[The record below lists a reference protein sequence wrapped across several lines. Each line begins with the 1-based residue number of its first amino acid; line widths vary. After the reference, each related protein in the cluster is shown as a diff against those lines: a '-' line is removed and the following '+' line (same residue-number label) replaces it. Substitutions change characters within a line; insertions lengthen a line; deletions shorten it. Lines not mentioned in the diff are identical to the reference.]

1 MPATLPRRFAQR
13 TSHVVALSL
22 TVLSLVSTSLAQA
35 RPGHTH
41 VHGEARLE
49 VMLDG
54 QSLVLE
60 LVVPMEALVGFERA
74 PRTPAERA
82 QIAQAVERLGQST
95 LLRPDRAG
103 QCEMLAPKIALPP
116 VMTETATAT
125 TADEHVDLQARFEFR
140 CQQPAALAQLE
151 LGLFDAFSRLRRI
164 QTRVVDLRGQSA
176 QTLTRANRVV
186 RLNARP

>member
-1 MPATLPRRFAQR
+1 MPATLLRRFVQR
-13 TSHVVALSL
+13 TSHMVALSL
-22 TVLSLVSTSLAQA
+22 IVLGLLWTALAQGK
-35 RPGHTH
+35 PGHTH

-49 VMLDG
+49 VMLEG
-54 QSLVLE
+54 HSLVLE
-60 LVVPMEALVGFERA
+60 LVAPMEALVGFERA
-74 PRTPAERA
+74 PRTQAERT

-103 QCEMLAPKIALPP
+103 QCEMLAPKIVLPP

-125 TADEHVDLQARFEFR
+125 AADEHVDLQARFEFQ
-140 CQQPAALAQLE
+140 CQQPAALSQLE

-164 QTRVVDLRGQSA
+164 QTRVIDLRGQSA